1 MDWPVPLGELL
12 DHDWIA
18 WYLLPGL
25 AASALALLGWVR
37 EGRRKR
43 RSAPDAVGLLD
54 WTTITFWASFAALV
68 LLGAAVKGWLTSEV
82 PIWP

>member
-1 MDWPVPLGELL
+1 MAWLAPLGELL

-25 AASALALLGWVR
+25 AAGALALLGWRR
-37 EGRRKR
+37 ENARKARRN
-43 RSAPDAVGLLD
+43 PDAVGLID
-54 WTTITFWASFAALV
+54 WTSVTFWASFASLV
-68 LLGAAVKGWLTSEV
+68 LLGAAVKGWLSSDV